1 VAGRPTPTVSALTS
15 VLAGLRPGQRVSLT
29 VRRPD
34 GGRRAVKVTLGQL
47 GG

>member
-1 VAGRPTPTVSALTS
+1 VSALTS
-15 VLAGLRPGQRVSLT
+15 VLAGLKPGQQVPVT

-34 GGRRAVKVTLGQL
+34 GGERKTPVTLGQL